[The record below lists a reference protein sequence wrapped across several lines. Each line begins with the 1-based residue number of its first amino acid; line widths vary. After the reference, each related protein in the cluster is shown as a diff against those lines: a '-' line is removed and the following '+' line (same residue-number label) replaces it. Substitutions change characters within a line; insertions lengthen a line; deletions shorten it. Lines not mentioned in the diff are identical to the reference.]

1 VLLKQPCGQLDV
13 DEMDSETPDIE
24 VEKEKESNSL
34 MALLWPFD
42 ELRKLSEMDNRNLL
56 AITAIGVV
64 PMAIL
69 TLFSGLIREQFAFV
83 LTGLYFSVLWSILF
97 YNLFPAPAIRIGT
110 SVFCFLGT
118 ALVSVS
124 FLALIFKL
132 PFVQLDFEMLRSPNH
147 LERFAG
153 FWLWVGFP
161 EELVKVFMLY
171 VLSKRKDIL
180 FPSTYAY
187 YGMMCG
193 LGFGIYEGM
202 DYQMGANHQLAESPG
217 EYLFLN
223 LLRLTTLPVL
233 HAVWTGIAGFFLG
246 FLFLYRQKRVL
257 LFVVALGL
265 PSVLHALFNAFN
277 HTVASLGLAIMS
289 VLVFSLYF
297 AKHETLNYF
306 LGRQQ

>member
-1 VLLKQPCGQLDV
+1 MEK
-13 DEMDSETPDIE
+13 ETQHSLQK
-24 VEKEKESNSL
+24 KEKEPNSL
-34 MALLWPFD
+34 VALLWPFD

-56 AITAIGVV
+56 AITAIGIV
-64 PMAIL
+64 PMVIL
-69 TLFSGLIREQFAFV
+69 TLFSGLIKEQFAFV

-97 YNLFPAPAIRIGT
+97 YNLFPAPSIRIGT
-110 SVFCFLGT
+110 SVFCFIGT

-124 FLALIFKL
+124 FLALLFKL
-132 PFVQLDFEMLRSPNH
+132 PLILNLPFLQLDFSVLRSPNH
-147 LERFAG
+147 LERFLG
-153 FWLWVGFP
+153 FWVWVGFP
-161 EELVKVFMLY
+161 EELMKVFMLY
-171 VLSKRKDIL
+171 VLSRRKDIL

-187 YGMMCG
+187 YGMVCG

-202 DYQMGANHQLAESPG
+202 DYQMGANRTLAETSG

-246 FLFLYRQKRVL
+246 FLFLYRQKKVL
-257 LFVVALGL
+257 LFVIGLGI

-297 AKHETLNYF
+297 AKHESLNYF